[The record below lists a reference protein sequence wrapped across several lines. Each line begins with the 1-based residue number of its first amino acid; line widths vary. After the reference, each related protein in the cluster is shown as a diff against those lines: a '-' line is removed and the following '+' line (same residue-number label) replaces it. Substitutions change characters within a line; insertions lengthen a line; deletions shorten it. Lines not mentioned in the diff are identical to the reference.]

1 MSKMKNFIF
10 GFLMLIMLTPSL
22 ACAMTYCPV
31 QASKSADASSCHQS
45 ENETKVPML
54 VLDCMGIDLF
64 QADTSND
71 IQPNLSFDTIDFAW
85 NTLSSADDLYHGKTN
100 AIRGPPNLD
109 NAPLSPPSIIFTTQ
123 RFRI

>member
-1 MSKMKNFIF
+1 
-10 GFLMLIMLTPSL
+10 MLIMLTPSL

-31 QASKSADASSCHQS
+31 QASKDAGASSCHQA
-45 ENETKVPML
+45 ENETKSPML
-54 VLDCMGIDLF
+54 ALDCMGIDLF

-85 NTLSSADDLYHGKTN
+85 NTASSADDLYRGTKNT
-100 AIRGPPNLD
+100 IRGPPNWSTT
-109 NAPLSPPSIIFTTQ
+109 PLNPPSIIITTQ